1 MAVKPILNKQI
12 ISRPNNNR
20 GTQRSTKNMKWN
32 SDARNY
38 NSKKSVLPGKD
49 FTKNFAVTLK
59 DIDLCMLNHVR
70 DVMQITIRESGENV
84 RVPVMYGN
92 QERWKNVRKNGAVR
106 DRNGSLIMPL
116 IMIRRTDVNF
126 NPSMPFSYDQ
136 DLKGIVSNPVRV
148 SKWSKDNRYSRF
160 GVQHGQQPIREMITT
175 GVPDWVDC
183 TYSIV
188 ALTNDIEQM
197 NLITETFV
205 FHENTYWGEALD
217 FRFLSQLGGS
227 FADATEM
234 DVDGERLVKLEFEI
248 ILKGYLL
255 PEAYNTTPTGK
266 VFDVGRG
273 YTVGKVV
280 FVTESDA
287 TTEPVSKK

>member
-188 ALTNDIEQM
+188 ALTNYIEQM

-280 FVTESDA
+280 FGTESDA
-287 TTEPVSKK
+287 TTEQVSKK